1 MSSKVY
7 RRGQKRWYRAVHQVI
22 VGNIRANMTRIIQD
36 RKGNIIKLT
45 EEEKLHQQWRLGYN
59 LFASDSFYEALDILE
74 KVCANGE
81 QGLENRKN
89 GIESVS
95 KNSNHHLIAGRCCV
109 QLFLIT
115 TAHYHLESAYRH
127 FQNSIE
133 RLPVDLTTMFKLPAI
148 LFEFGRM
155 LELYGS
161 FEAAMDLYSRIL
173 TNFPNYRGYFDVMY
187 RSAIVGKYIADITVN
202 AKDKEE
208 TLNKCIDIFQ
218 FLLEALPLSINDVH
232 VVFMYARSLEV
243 STNPAIRYRSTG
255 AYQGL
260 YEYCKLHCEP
270 SICNTDSYEDFKS
283 WLNDPVT
290 YLSIGYHAYDYTEP
304 LICKDAYEKYV
315 SRIQQEHGVRDFND
329 LPQYIEVEIALKIA
343 KNYAIFQNYN
353 LAVKYGEIA
362 LKHNRLHKE
371 TRICMSKWS
380 KIYEKTLKREKNAV
394 NTLRDH
400 WRNRA
405 WSQGFIKKLKNNI
418 IQEMEN
424 KLQMN
429 RWRLDTREQLAYYG
443 RDKWRAKFMFED
455 ECARRVQRLFRRK
468 KTLWA
473 WQHAKRANQLKKTVE
488 IYQMYLRNKYD
499 YNVRMLVIEV
509 CNHRFT
515 PRKHIIHRVRLVI
528 EEQDDAARIIRKC
541 YKAYSIRQ
549 ALRRC
554 IKRRREELYRANTK
568 AAIVI
573 QAYARRKLA
582 YKARRSMI
590 IRWKACAKAA
600 KIVQKF
606 IRWRNNTFQH
616 SVTRV
621 LTQLKLKRK
630 KAMKTMRHVF
640 LRKMRVYIRYIKQ
653 KRLHDEKNFKAVEA
667 KRLKEESEL
676 RFNKAIRIIKRCFY
690 RIRDKTMS
698 NIAMKIFRSR
708 RNAEYSI
715 VATKKLTIMMED
727 GTVRYRNPGV
737 RQNTPQYIEA
747 LGKTASYCPGNT
759 GASNDSTDNGP
770 EENREGFTHV
780 DSLMLSML
788 LKHRYC
794 NMQQL
799 MLHDIQDG
807 DNPSYQFDLLL
818 GIGHCK
824 SLRSVYILGGNY
836 SEEFITGMLAQ
847 VQIENAA
854 IKELFIENV
863 YKLSK
868 ESGSNRLY
876 YGKDIALAGG
886 RLLCDFFNYSLPGI
900 VTLSLHGCYIKDEDL
915 DLMCNG
921 LSVNTS
927 LQRLI
932 LSRNLITD
940 CGFNAIFRAIQSN
953 SKNAIKFLDFGWNL
967 ISCRKEMCNLLD
979 SYISISTE
987 DCLHVSLVFNLIIR
1001 PYHPPI
1007 SVRRRVEIIVDC
1019 NDLHQNTET
1028 AAVTKS
1034 PSSQQPVQ
1042 RNPDIEANKKSAKKK
1057 EFISPK
1063 RMLKQ
1068 LAIHH
1073 DKELPSNSGILPSGK
1088 ASPVIRQS
1096 ASAQGQRKNETSSKK

>member
-7 RRGQKRWYRAVHQVI
+7 RRGQKRWYSAVHQVI
-22 VGNIRANMTRIIQD
+22 VANIREKITTIVKD
-36 RKGNIIKLT
+36 RRGNIIILT
-45 EEEKLHQQWRLGYN
+45 DEEKLHQQWRLGYN
-59 LFASDSFYEALDILE
+59 LFASNSFYEALDILE

-81 QGLENRKN
+81 KGLEDRKN
-89 GIESVS
+89 GIESIS
-95 KNSNHHLIAGRCCV
+95 KDSNHHLIAGRCCV
-109 QLFLIT
+109 ELFLIT
-115 TAHYHLESAYRH
+115 NSHYHLESAYRH

-202 AKDKEE
+202 AKDKED

-218 FLLEALPLSINDVH
+218 FLLEALPLTINDVH

-243 STNPAIRYRSTG
+243 SANPAIRYRSTG

-270 SICNTDSYEDFKS
+270 SICNTDNYEDFKS
-283 WLNDPVT
+283 WLNDPIT
-290 YLSIGYHAYDYTEP
+290 FLSIGDHASIYTEP

-315 SRIQQEHGVRDFND
+315 GRLQQEHGIRDFND
-329 LPQYIEVEIALKIA
+329 MIQYIELEVALKIA

-353 LAVKYGEIA
+353 LAVKYGEIS

-380 KIYEKTLKREKNAV
+380 KIYEKTLRKEKTAV

-424 KLQMN
+424 KLQIN
-429 RWRLDTREQLAYYG
+429 HWRLDTRDQLAYYG

-473 WQHAKRANQLKKTVE
+473 WQHARRAQQLKKTGDV
-488 IYQMYLRNKYD
+488 YQMYLRNKYD
-499 YNVRMLVIEV
+499 YNVRMLVREV

-528 EEQDDAARIIRKC
+528 DEQDEAASIIRKC

-549 ALRRC
+549 AIRRC
-554 IKRRREELYRANTK
+554 IKRRREELYRANTN

-573 QAYARRKLA
+573 QANIRRKLA
-582 YKARRSMI
+582 YRARRRMI

-606 IRWRNNTFQH
+606 IRWRNGTFQH

-621 LTQLKLKRK
+621 LTRMKDKRR
-630 KAMKTMRHVF
+630 KAMKTMRHIF
-640 LRKMRVYIRYIKQ
+640 LHKMRAYMKYIKH
-653 KRLHDEKNFKAVEA
+653 KRLREIRNRQLLEEKK
-667 KRLKEESEL
+667 LKEETEL
-676 RFNKAIRIIKRCFY
+676 RFAKAIRIIKRCFY

-698 NIAMKIFRSR
+698 NIALKIFKSR
-708 RNAEYSI
+708 RNAEFSI
-715 VATKKLTIMMED
+715 VAAKKLKSMIHD
-727 GTVRYRNPGV
+727 VTVRYKNPGV

-747 LGKTASYCPGNT
+747 LGKTALYCPGYT
-759 GASNDSTDNGP
+759 TNDTNESGP
-770 EENREGFTHV
+770 EENKDGFTHV
-780 DSLMLSML
+780 DSLMLSIL

-794 NMQQL
+794 NLQQL

-824 SLRSVYILGGNY
+824 SLKSVYILGGNY
-836 SEEFITGMLAQ
+836 SEEFIMGALAQ

-863 YKLSK
+863 YKQNK
-868 ESGSNRLY
+868 DSGAHKSY
-876 YGKDIALAGG
+876 YGKDIALGGG

-915 DLMCNG
+915 ELMCNG
-921 LSVNTS
+921 LTVNTS

-940 CGFNAIFRAIQSN
+940 SGFNNIFRSIQSN
-953 SKNAIKFLDFGWNL
+953 TKNAIKYLDFGWNL

-979 SYISISTE
+979 NYISISTE
-987 DCLHVSLVFNLIIR
+987 DCLHVSLVFNLIMR

-1007 SVRRRVEIIVDC
+1007 SVRRRIEIIVDC
-1019 NDLHQNTET
+1019 NDLHPISDTSAAKAPSVQSIPDTE
-1028 AAVTKS
+1028 VNK
-1034 PSSQQPVQ
+1034 
-1042 RNPDIEANKKSAKKK
+1042 ANNKTK
-1057 EFISPK
+1057 EFVSPK

-1068 LAIHH
+1068 LTILH
-1073 DKELPSNSGILPSGK
+1073 DKELPINVNVPSGK
-1088 ASPVIRQS
+1088 VSPIVRLSVS
-1096 ASAQGQRKNETSSKK
+1096 AQGQGQRKNESARKK